1 MFADRGASW
10 AHPCFSWILLLLLY
24 YIILSHPSLFSTCQF
39 QLPTKRASH
48 FQNIFIQYNFFVML
62 LQLLSETYTHFFSFW
77 NWILIYMTMIF
88 PTPPMEP
95 QHTLHCNLEL
105 CLSPPPAP
113 PSSATAAEST
123 TTSTSDHHHPMVN
136 YHHGFPVTDLTEL
149 QVHILLKFTF

>member
-1 MFADRGASW
+1 
-10 AHPCFSWILLLLLY
+10 
-24 YIILSHPSLFSTCQF
+24 
-39 QLPTKRASH
+39 
-48 FQNIFIQYNFFVML
+48 
-62 LQLLSETYTHFFSFW
+62 
-77 NWILIYMTMIF
+77 MTMIF

-149 QVHILLKFTF
+149 QARAIIIGATRQMEERKTTCRTRSAEEKSSSMKRSLQRFLQKRKHRIQTLTPYTTHHF